1 MASGHARRI
10 NRPNTWLLRPGL
22 RREESPCQ
30 HGAVHTWHK
39 AEDLL
44 HCRNSFRFLRTFCR
58 GCKAACMTYD
68 DLNLTV
74 PSSVNGAFA
83 TKSGGA
89 P

>member
-1 MASGHARRI
+1 
-10 NRPNTWLLRPGL
+10 L
-22 RREESPCQ
+22 
-30 HGAVHTWHK
+30 WHK
-39 AEDLL
+39 AEELL
-44 HCRNSFRFLRTFCR
+44 HRSDSVRFLRTFCR